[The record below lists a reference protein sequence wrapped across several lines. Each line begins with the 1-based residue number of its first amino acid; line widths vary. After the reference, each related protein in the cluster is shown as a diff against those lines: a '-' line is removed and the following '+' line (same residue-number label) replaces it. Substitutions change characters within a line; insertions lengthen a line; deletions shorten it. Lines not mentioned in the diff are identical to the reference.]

1 MIAIRVGTDGALDD
15 DCRSDQAATVR
26 LLIVEDEPDLLRG
39 LAQALREDGYAV
51 DEAADGTE
59 GLFKAQAW
67 DYDAIVLDWMLP
79 GLSGPRLLEKLRQEK
94 ATPVLFL
101 TARDAVADR
110 VAGLD
115 QGPTII

>member
-67 DYDAIVLDWMLP
+67 NDAVL
-79 GLSGPRLLEKLRQEK
+79 SQVLEG
-94 ATPVLFL
+94 FL
-101 TARDAVADR
+101 TNVRDVSSDLLR
-110 VAGLD
+110 
-115 QGPTII
+115 P